1 MARIELYTTDWCGY
15 CTRAK
20 QLLRAK
26 GVEYDEIDVTEDTE
40 QEAMMRVRSSRR
52 TVPQIFID
60 GAHVGGFAA
69 APGRGSRADRIRCG
83 RGRAIGDLEHGHG
96 HPAARR

>member
-1 MARIELYTTDWCGY
+1 MVRIELYTTDWCGY

-60 GAHVGGFAA
+60 GAHVGGYDDLAA
-69 APGRGSRADRIRCG
+69 LEREGELDRRLG
-83 RGRAIGDLEHGHG
+83 TA
-96 HPAARR
+96 